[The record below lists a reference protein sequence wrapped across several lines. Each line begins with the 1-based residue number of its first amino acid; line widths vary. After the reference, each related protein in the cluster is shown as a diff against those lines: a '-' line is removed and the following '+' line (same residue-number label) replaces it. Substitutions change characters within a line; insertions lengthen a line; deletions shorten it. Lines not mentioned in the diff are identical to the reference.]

1 MLVVNFDPFPTLI
14 TERLMLRQILTAD
27 APAIFALRCNKEAMQ
42 FIDRP
47 MAVSIDDALQYIH
60 KLTASLTT
68 NEGISWGICL
78 KEDAALIGTIGFW
91 RIDKANYRA
100 EIGYM
105 LHPSQH
111 KKGYMQEAISAT
123 LEYGFTTMR
132 LHSVEANINPANEAS
147 KKILEKNNFLQKAF
161 FRQNYY
167 YNGQFL
173 DSSIYSL
180 LNPLN

>member
-105 LHPSQH
+105 LHPSQY
-111 KKGYMQEAISAT
+111 KNGYMQEAIAT
-123 LEYGFTTMR
+123 TLKYAFATMR
-132 LHSVEANINPANEAS
+132 LHSVEANINPANEPS
-147 KKILEKNNFLQKAF
+147 KKILEKNNFVQEAF
-161 FRQNYY
+161 FRENYY

-180 LNPLN
+180 LNPLG